1 MRLSAPILS
10 EKCPKKQ
17 VKFYARSEFYLLISQ
32 NTLDASD
39 REWDPIRNDPRFQ
52 KLLCTPP

>member
-1 MRLSAPILS
+1 MRLSAQIVS

-17 VKFYARSEFYLLISQ
+17 VKSYARGEFYLRISQ
-32 NTLDASD
+32 NILDVSD

-52 KLLCTPP
+52 KLLSTPP